1 MVTKKNHLEYFKQS
15 KLKFVF
21 VKLVLESHNLFFRG
35 NVSVMHEIIKLNEAN
50 LTWHLF
56 PSQWP
61 SGQGAGFPIQGS
73 RVQNHWVAPRST
85 QPFIL
90 PRSVK

>member
-1 MVTKKNHLEYFKQS
+1 MSTNIITHW
-15 KLKFVF
+15 
-21 VKLVLESHNLFFRG
+21 
-35 NVSVMHEIIKLNEAN
+35 VME
-50 LTWHLF
+50 
-56 PSQWP
+56 QWP

-90 PRSVK
+90 LRSVK

>member
-1 MVTKKNHLEYFKQS
+1 ME
-15 KLKFVF
+15 
-21 VKLVLESHNLFFRG
+21 
-35 NVSVMHEIIKLNEAN
+35 
-50 LTWHLF
+50 
-56 PSQWP
+56 QWP

-90 PRSVK
+90 PRLVK